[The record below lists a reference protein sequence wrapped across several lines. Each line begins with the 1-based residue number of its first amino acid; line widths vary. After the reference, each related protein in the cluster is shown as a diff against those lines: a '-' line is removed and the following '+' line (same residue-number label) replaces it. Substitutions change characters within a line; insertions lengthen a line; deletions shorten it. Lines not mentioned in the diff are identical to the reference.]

1 VNSAAAPSYGIYR
14 DLLNRWIAELPEGER
29 AKVCM
34 RFRKGDTLHYQAT
47 LAELAIHAALVRH
60 GFNVAALVRHGF
72 NVQIHP
78 ACSQSKRK
86 PDFLAQAT
94 NGDAKSFIE
103 VTTFTPST
111 AHVFQSKRDAQI
123 YNALDKVALRPGWRL
138 GLYIARLQE

>member
-1 VNSAAAPSYGIYR
+1 
-14 DLLNRWIAELPEGER
+14 LNRWIAELPEGER
-29 AKVCM
+29 AEVCM

-47 LAELAIHAALVRH
+47 LAELAIH
-60 GFNVAALVRHGF
+60 AALVRHGF

-111 AHVFQSKRDAQI
+111 AHVSQSKRDAQI